1 MLQDKF
7 EVDLADLE
15 FATSLVA
22 TKVGDRPATLGTDS
36 LFKLVEDVVD
46 DIGKLNKTVATL
58 ENPELAAARDL
69 QLGVKI
75 GQDIIGHLNPVFR
88 LFASLSR
95 SKEAPGDILEERLH
109 ALESRST
116 HASSFGPVPGT
127 TAAPIW
133 HAGTRP
139 QAQNL
144 QVSPSE
150 EALTARVQFL
160 EAQLKDMQDEMTAQ
174 SVQIGTINFVS
185 RTMVQAWMDQT
196 RCPPRTCIFFLDAM
210 SVLALMH
217 GGYDSAQ
224 SAAEFASITKKVGY
238 ETTEEALVVTSFNLE
253 LPEAF
258 GSLPKTGVAKDSRV
272 LPGLPTFKE
281 WDGGDGYL
289 GLKVELA
296 NKLGEFMIPM
306 GQHYRQ
312 CLSGEALIVA
322 MEMIASSK
330 LFISDLSTWINTTY
344 QDTRA
349 RTMALEKE
357 AWSLISHCV
366 RVIFKLLR
374 DARSSGA
381 RWMAETRDA
390 QMVWAQFQCHRL
402 MEELRLAQ
410 FSAHPALSH
419 VLNLHLQ
426 DNVVSRS
433 RYETLEKKVA
443 ELGKI
448 ANDAKKTADK
458 ALAAKK

>member
-1 MLQDKF
+1 MQGLS
-7 EVDLADLE
+7 VTPNGA
-15 FATSLVA
+15 
-22 TKVGDRPATLGTDS
+22 GN
-36 LFKLVEDVVD
+36 D
-46 DIGKLNKTVATL
+46 D
-58 ENPELAAARDL
+58 
-69 QLGVKI
+69 
-75 GQDIIGHLNPVFR
+75 
-88 LFASLSR
+88 
-95 SKEAPGDILEERLH
+95 
-109 ALESRST
+109 
-116 HASSFGPVPGT
+116 
-127 TAAPIW
+127 
-133 HAGTRP
+133 
-139 QAQNL
+139 
-144 QVSPSE
+144 
-150 EALTARVQFL
+150 EALSARVQFL
-160 EAQLKDMQDEMTAQ
+160 EAQLKDMQDEMTAK
-174 SVQIGTINFVS
+174 SVQIGTVNFVS
-185 RTMVQAWMDQT
+185 RAMVKAWMDQT
-196 RCPPRTCIFFLDAM
+196 KCPPRTCIFFLDAM

-217 GGYDSAQ
+217 GGSESAKT
-224 SAAEFASITKKVGY
+224 AAEFASITKKVGY
-238 ETTEEALVVTSFNLE
+238 ESTDEALVVTSFNLE

-258 GSLPKTGVAKDSRV
+258 GSLPRSGIAKDSRV
-272 LPGLPTFKE
+272 LPGLPTFRE

-312 CLSGEALIVA
+312 CLSGEGLIVA
-322 MEMIASSK
+322 MEMLAASK

-349 RTMALEKE
+349 RTMASEKE

-381 RWMAETRDA
+381 RWTLETRDA

-433 RYETLEKKVA
+433 RYESLEKKVA
-443 ELGKI
+443 ELTKI
-448 ANDAKKTADK
+448 TNEAKKAADK
-458 ALAAKK
+458 ALAAKRT